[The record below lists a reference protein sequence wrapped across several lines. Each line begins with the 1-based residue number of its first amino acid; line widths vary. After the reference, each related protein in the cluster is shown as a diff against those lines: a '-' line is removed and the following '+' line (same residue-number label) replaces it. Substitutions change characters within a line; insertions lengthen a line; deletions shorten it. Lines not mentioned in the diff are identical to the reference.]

1 MICALHV
8 HVQQSISHGLVVLF
22 ILIVDKH
29 LFILSVQV
37 NGLPSMQL
45 SHEMGARPNPSSPYT
60 ATKFG
65 LLHDLLCI
73 IYNTSTLVAA
83 DLSTELEAI
92 NVGIK
97 PGILCNPNKHI
108 LCVDFKDIQKL
119 VQSKH
124 EFESKGNFIRIYPTP
139 DGHKYSKQI
148 MHMHKLIKRKFSTS
162 GVKAP
167 RTLWQTHYLYT
178 ALEKLY
184 TST

>member
-1 MICALHV
+1 MYR
-8 HVQQSISHGLVVLF
+8 ISQGLVLFVLV
-22 ILIVDKH
+22 VDKH
-29 LFILSVQV
+29 LFFLSLQV

-45 SHEMGARPNPSSPYT
+45 SHEMGVRPNPSNPYT

-65 LLHDLLCI
+65 LLHDLLLI
-73 IYNTSTLVAA
+73 LYNSSTLVAA
-83 DLSTELEAI
+83 DLSTELQAI

-97 PGILCNPNKHI
+97 PGILCNPKKHI
-108 LCVDFKDIQKL
+108 ICVDHKDIQKL

-124 EFESKGNFIRIYPTP
+124 EFESKGNFIRIYPTS

-148 MHMHKLIKRKFSTS
+148 LHMHKLIKRKFSTS

-178 ALEKLY
+178 ALEQLY
-184 TST
+184 MST

>member
-1 MICALHV
+1 
-8 HVQQSISHGLVVLF
+8 
-22 ILIVDKH
+22 
-29 LFILSVQV
+29 
-37 NGLPSMQL
+37 MQL
-45 SHEMGARPNPSSPYT
+45 SHEVGARPNPSSPYT

-65 LLHDLLCI
+65 LLHDLLHI
-73 IYNTSTLVAA
+73 LYNTSTEVAA
-83 DLSTELEAI
+83 DLSTELQAI

-97 PGILCNPNKHI
+97 PGALCNPKKHT

-124 EFESKGNFIRIYPTP
+124 EFESKGSFIRIYPTP

-148 MHMHKLIKRKFSTS
+148 LHMHKLVKRKFGAS

-178 ALEKLY
+178 ALEQFY
-184 TST
+184 MST